1 MNDMA
6 GFWKEK
12 RAQLQRQFAV
22 ARDASVGEKI
32 SAEIESFQRGLKRRL
47 IKNNPFDAHQI
58 ALESAKESLG
68 RGVHDLR
75 AIEADFNSYKE
86 LHAQEKTHIEKSE
99 ESYWRRKIGEI
110 AARQK
115 ALNQRRKTA
124 DQPKDLPTVKFASKK
139 LHADRKTCRTHLQKQ
154 WQKTLDEKYNQ
165 WELNAIAEYRRELL
179 EKLQN
184 WLELMQQLADALSQL
199 SIEPGVLFDLS
210 KDHLSL
216 ADMDAIK
223 RWAEYLAQDKGV
235 RELCEMLGRLRIAA
249 RAKREE
255 WIKTT
260 KTFTEVIPDIHSR
273 GEIVGVRFGKDI
285 EHALPQ
291 ELALLADDETA
302 LLFDIKF
309 AEGNLMH
316 FDMADWK
323 PKDSED
329 SHEELIEVEEDEKM
343 GPIIVCVD
351 TSGSMAGQP
360 ETIAKAVTLYMA
372 TKAIAQKRNCYLI
385 SFSTGIHE
393 LDLSGHCNIKNLI
406 GFLQQSFGGG
416 TDVAP
421 AVTRALKMMKA
432 EDYEKSDLL
441 IISDFVMRDL
451 PDEQRAEIADSKQQ
465 GNKFYSLSIGGE
477 HIQSFDRKIFD
488 GEWVYDSQ
496 RSNIRQ
502 LLDIVD
508 DEVAA

>member
-1 MNDMA
+1 MSD
-6 GFWKEK
+6 FWREK
-12 RAQLQRQFAV
+12 IAELQERFAV
-22 ARDASVGEKI
+22 ARESSIVDKL
-32 SAEIESFQRGLKRRL
+32 SAEIQDFQSRIKRRL
-47 IKNNPFDAHQI
+47 IKDNPFDEHQT
-58 ALESAKESLG
+58 AFA
-68 RGVHDLR
+68 
-75 AIEADFNSYKE
+75 A
-86 LHAQEKTHIEKSE
+86 AQEDFRGGHGVYDLPSIKSDLKSYQKLCEHNQGRMEKSE
-99 ESYWRRKIGEI
+99 ESFWLRQIKEI
-110 AARQK
+110 EGK
-115 ALNQRRKTA
+115 QRPPAKDKPA
-124 DQPKDLPTVKFASKK
+124 PKSAVKRLRAKQ
-139 LHADRKTCRTHLQKQ
+139 KTCRAHLHQQ

-184 WLELMQQLADALSQL
+184 WLELLQQLADALSQL

-273 GEIVGVRFGKDI
+273 EEIIGVRFGKDI
-285 EHALPQ
+285 ERALPQ

-309 AEGNLMH
+309 AESSLMH
-316 FDMADWK
+316 FDMAGWK
-323 PKDSED
+323 SED
-329 SHEELIEVEEDEKM
+329 LEIPHEELIEVEEEEKM

-406 GFLQQSFGGG
+406 GFLQRSFGGG

-421 AVTRALKMMKA
+421 AVTRALKMMKE

-488 GEWVYDSQ
+488 GEWAYDSQ